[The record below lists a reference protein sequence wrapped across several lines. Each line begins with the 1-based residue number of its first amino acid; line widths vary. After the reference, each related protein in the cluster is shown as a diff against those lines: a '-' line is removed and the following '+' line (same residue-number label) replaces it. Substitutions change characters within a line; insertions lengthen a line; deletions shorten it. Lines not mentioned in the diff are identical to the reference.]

1 MALWGLEEGEGRLL
15 SSLLVVLRVPGVLL
29 LDLWWSEHTK
39 DILPEV
45 AEVEAVADM
54 GISLLMLML
63 VSLVRKGSLDCSSF
77 RLFAFFSCLFKS
89 WSSSIFT
96 PSPLELSQ
104 LHLSLLPLGLK
115 RRPGGRRR
123 PAQRL

>member
-1 MALWGLEEGEGRLL
+1 MLNVNDISDMALWGLEEGEGPLL

-63 VSLVRKGSLDCSSF
+63 VSLV
-77 RLFAFFSCLFKS
+77 
-89 WSSSIFT
+89 
-96 PSPLELSQ
+96 
-104 LHLSLLPLGLK
+104 
-115 RRPGGRRR
+115 
-123 PAQRL
+123 

>member
-1 MALWGLEEGEGRLL
+1 MALWGLEEGEGPLL

-63 VSLVRKGSLDCSSF
+63 VSLVRKGSLDCSSC
-77 RLFAFFSCLFKS
+77 RPFAFFSCLFKS

-96 PSPLELSQ
+96 PSPLEPSQ
-104 LHLSLLPLGLK
+104 LRLSLLPLGLK
-115 RRPGGRRR
+115 RRSGGRRKR
-123 PAQRL
+123 AQKL